1 MRHRD
6 GKAAPAAILG
16 ADLLGILLPATSYAC
31 AVCGGSED
39 NGYFWGVLFLMSM
52 PFAIGS
58 FVGGWLL
65 YHYRRP
71 SAHPGPSTATPTI
84 EAHSSPAT
92 TLSPASERHEAH
104 PL

>member
-6 GKAAPAAILG
+6 GKATQG
-16 ADLLGILLPATSYAC
+16 AMLWAGLLGIMLPAASYAC
-31 AVCGGSED
+31 AVCGGTED

-71 SAHPGPSTATPTI
+71 SAHPGPSTAPPTI
-84 EAHSSPAT
+84 EGHTSPPAM
-92 TLSPASERHEAH
+92 LSPASEKHKAH
-104 PL
+104 PR